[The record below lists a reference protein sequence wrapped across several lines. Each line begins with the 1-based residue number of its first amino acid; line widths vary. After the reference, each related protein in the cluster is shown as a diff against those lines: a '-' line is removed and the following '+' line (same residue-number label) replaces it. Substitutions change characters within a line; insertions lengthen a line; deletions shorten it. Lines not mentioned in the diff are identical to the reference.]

1 MEATVCWTL
10 WGGDCHVS
18 TMPSTVRSWT
28 WSATIIQT
36 ATEYLQMWECCQHQ
50 VAIGNKLS
58 PGPSEGDNMVHSKRC
73 QAEESPYL
81 QSILIETVL
90 FYTVGQVFKRAWLSV
105 KILNY
110 VVMFSKCFSTHQ
122 LLLQMLAAH
131 VLTGMQLF
139 PTCAFPLG
147 TLVSVHKHCLL
158 VSSLQS
164 LPSWVSN
171 ML

>member
-1 MEATVCWTL
+1 
-10 WGGDCHVS
+10 
-18 TMPSTVRSWT
+18 
-28 WSATIIQT
+28 
-36 ATEYLQMWECCQHQ
+36 
-50 VAIGNKLS
+50 
-58 PGPSEGDNMVHSKRC
+58 MVHSKRC

-81 QSILIETVL
+81 QSILIETVV
-90 FYTVGQVFKRAWLSV
+90 FYTVGQVSKRAWLSV

-110 VVMFSKCFSTHQ
+110 MVMFSKCFSTHQ

-158 VSSLQS
+158 VSSAVFAILSIKYAVLRNDWQGWS
-164 LPSWVSN
+164 LLCLVRPEGGKTALDNSFLLSSF
-171 ML
+171 MLVKIFSSSLGGWRV